1 MAMGVGGLE
10 KKNPQI
16 CISFLKIYDSQLHLH
31 SSAAADHGFI
41 MCWVVSLLSA
51 PKGGIDILI
60 WRPNSLKPW
69 CAEWA
74 NFCSS

>member
-1 MAMGVGGLE
+1 MGGLLG
-10 KKNPQI
+10 KKKKI
-16 CISFLKIYDSQLHLH
+16 HKSAFLFLKIYDSPLH
-31 SSAAADHGFI
+31 SRSLAAADHGFI

-60 WRPNSLKPW
+60 CPPNSLKPW
-69 CAEWA
+69 YAEWA